1 MSHEF
6 KEIYA
11 CEFFYNEEGL
21 ASWPKLD
28 VNFTNKT
35 QFVYRINKGILDV
48 AKDKELNASMPDDS
62 KRIPFTNMIYIGD
75 GLSDVPCMKM
85 MRAYGGQAVAVY
97 QDSNRAGVED
107 LLAKGRVDFI
117 FPADYRDGTLFDETM
132 KNIVRKIA
140 IADALAEENQQQ
152 LRSGAY
158 LCPKNHS
165 FDIAKSGYVNLLL
178 NSSQGH
184 HGDDKLMVRARRDFL
199 DKGYY
204 DRFIAAVA
212 DAAAEFT
219 PPEATVLDAG
229 CGEGIYSLAVLRA
242 IEKAGKHGEL
252 LGVDISKTALQYASK
267 RSPDFTLCV
276 ASCAHLPVEDG
287 SVDEV
292 LNIISPFVPEE
303 FARVLKPGG
312 YLLRAYPLREHLWE
326 LKALIYDTPR
336 DNPPTPLTTEGFTLV
351 ETREVRDIIHLS
363 CNEDILS
370 LFRMTPYYYKT
381 GAKDQQKA
389 EQAQELSVK
398 LAFGLAI
405 YQRD

>member
-1 MSHEF
+1 M
-6 KEIYA
+6 
-11 CEFFYNEEGL
+11 
-21 ASWPKLD
+21 
-28 VNFTNKT
+28 VNLRCP
-35 QFVYRINKGILDV
+35 VCAGAL
-48 AKDKELNASMPDDS
+48 E
-62 KRIPFTNMIYIGD
+62 KR
-75 GLSDVPCMKM
+75 
-85 MRAYGGQAVAVY
+85 A
-97 QDSNRAGVED
+97 
-107 LLAKGRVDFI
+107 
-117 FPADYRDGTLFDETM
+117 
-132 KNIVRKIA
+132 
-140 IADALAEENQQQ
+140 
-152 LRSGAY
+152 GAY
-158 LCPKNHS
+158 LCPKTHS

-219 PPEATVLDAG
+219 PQEATVLDAG

-276 ASCAHLPVEDG
+276 ASCAHLP
-287 SVDEV
+287 
-292 LNIISPFVPEE
+292 EE

-326 LKALIYDTPR
+326 LKALIYDTPL

-389 EQAQELSVK
+389 ERAQELSVK

-405 YQRD
+405 YQKD